1 MYERRG
7 TIKVNRGIED
17 DWVAKGVVNE
27 ECEWGY
33 SVLYNE

>member
-1 MYERRG
+1 MYEGRG
-7 TIKVNRGIED
+7 TVKVNRGIED
-17 DWVAKGVVNE
+17 GWVAKGVVNE